1 MYDCMPAVIA
11 IRHALGV
18 DGSFALDDQQLTRA
32 SGKESSRH
40 GGRPGRWRDSL
51 ERLAPGGV
59 RGGWCPGATLS
70 ESERLASEPDSPR
83 CQPRSI
89 QTVSPGSDSDTARN
103 GWCGTRLEG
112 FPTMVCHEAP
122 SPAVREPLSERSVGD
137 DPELAFGY
145 KSRKWLRERGH
156 GGVSRARER
165 PTAKQQRIPLSIPA
179 PGLAPLP
186 YSRGRGS
193 ARLRSST
200 LDRLG
205 LGTNGDDGAA
215 YPPPASCDH
224 TSLLFTETTTW
235 ARS

>member
-1 MYDCMPAVIA
+1 
-11 IRHALGV
+11 
-18 DGSFALDDQQLTRA
+18 
-32 SGKESSRH
+32 
-40 GGRPGRWRDSL
+40 
-51 ERLAPGGV
+51 
-59 RGGWCPGATLS
+59 
-70 ESERLASEPDSPR
+70 
-83 CQPRSI
+83 
-89 QTVSPGSDSDTARN
+89 
-103 GWCGTRLEG
+103 
-112 FPTMVCHEAP
+112 MVCHEAP

-215 YPPPASCDH
+215 YPPPCVLRPHEPLVYRDND
-224 TSLLFTETTTW
+224 LGKELGNGFNNG
-235 ARS
+235 